1 MNKQKPNSSIA
12 STAVLL
18 GVKPET
24 VEACYELMKFVDSL
38 NEEELKFWKETN
50 KYNVKSKKVV

>member
-1 MNKQKPNSSIA
+1 MKQKPNSTISA
-12 STAVLL
+12 TAVLL

-24 VEACYELMKFVDSL
+24 VEACYNLIKFVDGL

-50 KYNVKSKKVV
+50 NYNVKSKKVV